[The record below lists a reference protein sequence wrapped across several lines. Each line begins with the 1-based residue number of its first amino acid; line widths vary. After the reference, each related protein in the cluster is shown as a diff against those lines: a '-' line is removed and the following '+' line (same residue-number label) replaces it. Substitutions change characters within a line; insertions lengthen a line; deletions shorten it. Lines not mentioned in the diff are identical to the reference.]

1 MRDLLILLLCCFG
14 QQIFSQA
21 DWQLR
26 APMPMPTANNAVC
39 AAQVDGDD
47 RVYSFGGIGV
57 GLDRLAIHRRAYRY
71 STLLDAWTTLPE
83 IPDTSGK
90 IASAASVVGGVAYVI
105 GGYHVLNAS
114 PFEISSNKVH
124 RFDLSTETWLTDG
137 APIPIPID
145 DQVQAVWRDSLIYV
159 ITGWSNTTNVSA
171 VQVYD
176 PALDTW
182 SVGTAVINSNA
193 YRAFGASG
201 TIIGDTIFYYGG
213 ASMGSS
219 FPAQDKLR
227 IGVIDP
233 LSPLTI
239 QWLPA
244 VNTGRASYRSGCGTL
259 QNRPFW
265 VGGSSVSYNYDAE
278 AYNGSG
284 VVAPATDLA
293 ILPNTNAPFSLE
305 SAGAEVMDLRGVGQ
319 LSSGDIHIC
328 GGIGPN
334 AEVSATNWLITTSV
348 GIGELDATAPR
359 IFPVPSSGSVTVDLP
374 QDLFQGRYAVYN
386 TLGAMVLE
394 GRIEGPRLQLE
405 MADRPRG
412 TYTVELIGT
421 GRVLSLRFWLV

>member
-1 MRDLLILLLCCFG
+1 MKNLLVLLCWSLG
-14 QQIFSQA
+14 QQFFAQTV
-21 DWQLR
+21 WQLR

-39 AAQVDGDD
+39 AAMVDGDD
-47 RVYSFGGIGV
+47 RVYSFGGIGT
-57 GLDRLAIHRRAYRY
+57 GLDRAAIHRNAYRY
-71 STLLDAWTTLPE
+71 SKQLDAWTTLPE

-176 PALDTW
+176 PALDLW

-201 TIIGDTIFYYGG
+201 TIIGDSIFYYGG
-213 ASMGSS
+213 ASTGSN

-227 IGVIDP
+227 IGVIDA
-233 LSPLTI
+233 LSPMTI
-239 QWLPA
+239 QWLPV
-244 VNTGRASYRSGCGTL
+244 VNTGRTSYRSGCGTF

-265 VGGSSVSYNYDAE
+265 VGGSTVSYNYDAV

-293 ILPNTNAPFSLE
+293 ILPNTNAPFTLE

-334 AEVSATNWLITTSV
+334 AEVLATNWLITTSL

-374 QDLFQGRYAVYN
+374 QGLHNGRYTVYN
-386 TLGAMVLE
+386 ALGAIVAEGKLE
-394 GRIEGPRLQLE
+394 GTRLQLE
-405 MADRPRG
+405 MTDRPRG
-412 TYTVELIGT
+412 TYTVKLIGT